1 VARHVIT
8 DDARA
13 AARRLVLSMTAA
25 GAEVG
30 ELVSAMAP
38 LHVRHDLFPGDELVA
53 LAADALDESGASRE
67 NPIEGSGI
75 RERLLPEHPFSGST
89 AHAKSRY
96 ALHAVAMTSAG
107 VEPDLLEDAGWYRA
121 DDFWLYALYGFVIYV
136 RAAAEH
142 AGITVAEVCSRIA
155 TRNGI
160 ALETS

>member
-1 VARHVIT
+1 
-8 DDARA
+8 
-13 AARRLVLSMTAA
+13 LTAA

-30 ELVSAMAP
+30 EVVSAMAP
-38 LHVRHDLFPGDELVA
+38 LHVRSDVFPGDELVA
-53 LAADALDESGASRE
+53 LAADALGESGASRE

-96 ALHAVAMTSAG
+96 ALHAVAMTCAG
-107 VEPDLLEDAGWYRA
+107 VEPDLLEDAGWYQA
-121 DDFWLYALYGFVIYV
+121 DDFWLYAVYGFVIYV

-155 TRNGI
+155 ARNGLT
-160 ALETS
+160 LEAC